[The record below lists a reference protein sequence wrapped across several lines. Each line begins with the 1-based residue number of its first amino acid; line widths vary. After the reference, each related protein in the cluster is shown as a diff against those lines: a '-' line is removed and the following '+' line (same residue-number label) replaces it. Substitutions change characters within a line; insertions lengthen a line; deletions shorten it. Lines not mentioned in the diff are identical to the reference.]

1 MLSKINRYNCKITQN
16 GVELHNKDYIS
27 LKDISNELG
36 LSYHIVANISSN
48 RKPNKKTSNFI
59 YFPKIEIVRLE
70 LDYNE
75 IEKEKKER
83 KQNKS
88 NNIIDN
94 TEDY

>member
-36 LSYHIVANISSN
+36 LSYHIVANIS
-48 RKPNKKTSNFI
+48 
-59 YFPKIEIVRLE
+59 IEIIRLE

-75 IEKEKKER
+75 IEKEKKDR
-83 KQNKS
+83 KS
-88 NNIIDN
+88 NN